1 MAHSIY
7 VTTAEPHSGKSLI
20 CLGIIDYVLR
30 RTKRVSFFR
39 PIITSKDP
47 GEQDKNIDLILRH
60 FNLEQTYEEAYAF
73 HQNDAEALISAGRTN
88 ELLDKIIQK
97 YKHLESKSDF
107 ILCEGTDFL
116 TESSAFEFGINVQV
130 AKNLGS
136 PVLIIGRGDL
146 GRSPEETLAPIR
158 LAIESFHAQDYDV
171 MGAIVNRTDEEKR
184 ESLLKAMD
192 EHLPS
197 RNLFTAVIPTV
208 ELLKSPTVREIAL
221 HLNAKVLYG
230 KEQLQNQVYRYSIAA
245 MQLQNYLTKI
255 TDNCLVITPG
265 DRGEVILGTLQ
276 AHQSKNYPQIAAIVL
291 STGLEP
297 DPAISKLLDGI
308 PDIIP
313 ILAVESNTY
322 ETATMINEIR
332 AYITPDNHA
341 KIQESLRL
349 FEEYVDI
356 EQLEGRSMR
365 IEARGMTPR
374 MFQYVLTQKAVSSKK
389 HIVLPE
395 GEDERILKAA
405 DILVAQDIVQLT
417 LLGSK
422 EKIEKKIQVLGLN
435 LNKNNI
441 TIIEPENYEKFGLYV
456 DTLHTL
462 RSKKGIT
469 RDMAMD
475 AMLDV
480 SYFATMMVYQG
491 DADGMVS
498 GAVHTTQHTIR
509 PALQFVKT
517 KPGYS
522 LVSSLFFMC
531 LEDRVLAYADCAI
544 NPNPDASQLAEIAI
558 ATAHTA
564 RAFGIDPR
572 VAMLSYSSGKS
583 GKGADVE
590 KVREATEIVLAGNP
604 DFAIEGPLQYDAAVD
619 VEVGEKKV
627 PGSAVAGRA
636 TVLIFPDLN
645 TGNNTYKAVQR
656 ETGAVAIGP
665 VLQGLN
671 KPVND
676 LSRGCTVT
684 DIVNTVII
692 TAIQA
697 QNNN

>member
-1 MAHSIY
+1 MAKSIY

-30 RTKRVSFFR
+30 RTQRVSFFR
-39 PIITSKDP
+39 PIITGKDP
-47 GEQDKNIDLILRH
+47 DEKDKNIELILRH
-60 FNLEQTYEEAYAF
+60 FELDQSYEDAYAY
-73 HQNDAEALISAGRTN
+73 HQNEAETLISAGRTN

-97 YKHLESKSDF
+97 YKYLEQKSDF
-107 ILCEGTDFL
+107 ILCEGTDFI
-116 TESSAFEFGINVQV
+116 TESSAFEFGLNVQV

-136 PVLIIGRGDL
+136 PVMIIGRGDM
-146 GRSPEETLAPIR
+146 GRSPEEALTPIR
-158 LAIESFHAQDYDV
+158 LAIESFHAEDYDV
-171 MGAIVNRTDEEKR
+171 MGAIVNRTDPEKR
-184 ESLLKAMD
+184 EGLLKAMQK
-192 EHLPS
+192 ELPS
-197 RNLFTAVIPTV
+197 RNLFMAVIPSID
-208 ELLKSPTVREIAL
+208 LLKSPTVKEIAE
-221 HLNAKVLYG
+221 HLDARVLYG
-230 KEQLQNQVYRYSIAA
+230 QDQLSNQVYRYSIAA

-255 TDNCLVITPG
+255 TDNCLILTPG
-265 DRGEVILGTLQ
+265 DRGEIILGTLQ

-291 STGLEP
+291 STGLCP

-332 AYITPDNHA
+332 PHITPDNIA
-341 KIQESLRL
+341 KISASLRV
-349 FEEYVDI
+349 FEEYVDM
-356 EQLEGRSMR
+356 EQLESRTSH
-365 IEARGMTPR
+365 IESRGMTPR
-374 MFQYVLTQKAVSSKK
+374 MFQYVLTQKALSSKK

-405 DILVAQDIVQLT
+405 EILVAQDIVKLT
-417 LLGSK
+417 LLGSR
-422 EKIEKKIQVLGLN
+422 EKIEKKILMLGLN
-435 LNKNNI
+435 LDEKNI
-441 TIIEPENYEKFGLYV
+441 SIIEPEKYPKFQGYV
-456 DTLHTL
+456 DTFHEL
-462 RSKKGIT
+462 RQKKGIT
-469 RDMAMD
+469 RDMATD

-517 KPGYS
+517 KPGYT

-531 LEDRVLAYADCAI
+531 LDDRVLAYADCAI
-544 NPNPDASQLAEIAI
+544 NPNPNAEELAEIAI

-564 RAFGIDPR
+564 KAFGIEPR

-590 KVREATEIVLAGNP
+590 KVREATEIVMSKNP
-604 DFAIEGPLQYDAAVD
+604 DFKIEGPLQYDAAVD
-619 VEVGEKKV
+619 IEVGETKV
-627 PGSAVAGRA
+627 PGSEVAGRA

-697 QNNN
+697 QSN

>member
-20 CLGIIDYVLR
+20 CLGIIDNVLR

-47 GEQDKNIDLILRH
+47 AEKDKNIELILSH

-73 HQNDAEALISAGRTN
+73 HQNEAESLISAGRIN
-88 ELLDKIIQK
+88 ELLDEIIKK
-97 YKHLESKSDF
+97 YKYLEQKSDF

-116 TESSAFEFGINVQV
+116 NESSAFEFGINVQV

-146 GRSPEETLAPIR
+146 GRSPEETLTPIR
-158 LAIESFHAQDYDV
+158 LAIESFHEEDYDV
-171 MGAIVNRTDEEKR
+171 MGAIVNRTDPALR
-184 ESLLKAMD
+184 EPLLKAM
-192 EHLPS
+192 EECLPCE
-197 RNLFTAVIPTV
+197 NLFLAVIPTI
-208 ELLKSPTVREIAL
+208 ELLKSPTMKEIAA
-221 HLNAKVLYG
+221 HLKAKVLYG
-230 KEQLQNQVYRYSIAA
+230 KDQLTNQVYRYSIAA

-255 TDNCLVITPG
+255 TDNSLVITPG

-276 AHQSKNYPQIAAIVL
+276 AHQSKNYPQIAGIVL
-291 STGLEP
+291 STGLNP
-297 DPAISKLLDGI
+297 DPAITKLLDGI

-313 ILAVESNTY
+313 ILAVDHNTY

-332 AYITPDNHA
+332 AYITPENLP
-341 KIQESLRL
+341 KIQASLRV
-349 FEEYVDI
+349 FEEYVDL
-356 EQLEGRSMR
+356 EQLESRTSR
-365 IEARGMTPR
+365 IAPRGMTPR
-374 MFQYVLTQKAVSSKK
+374 MFQYVLTQKALSAKK

-405 DILVAQDIVQLT
+405 EILISQDIVKLT
-417 LLGSK
+417 LLGSR
-422 EKIEKKIQVLGLN
+422 EKIEKKILMLGLN
-435 LNKNNI
+435 LNESNI
-441 TIIEPENYEKFGLYV
+441 SIIEPEKYDKFQQYV
-456 DTLHTL
+456 DTFYSL
-462 RSKKGIT
+462 RKEKGIN
-469 RDMAMD
+469 RDMATD

-498 GAVHTTQHTIR
+498 GAMHTTQHTIR

-544 NPNPDASQLAEIAI
+544 NPNPNASELAEIAT

-564 RAFGIDPR
+564 KAFGIEPR

-590 KVREATEIVLAGNP
+590 TVREATEIVLSKNP
-604 DFAIEGPLQYDAAVD
+604 DFKIEGPLQYDAAVD
-619 VEVGEKKV
+619 LEVGEKKV
-627 PGSAVAGRA
+627 PGSQVAGRA

-684 DIVNTVII
+684 DVVNTVII

-697 QNNN
+697 QNNL

>member
-1 MAHSIY
+1 MANSLY
-7 VTTAEPHSGKSLI
+7 VTTSEPHSGKSLI
-20 CLGIIDYVLR
+20 CLGIMDNVLR
-30 RTKRVSFFR
+30 RTRRVSFFR

-47 GEQDKNIDLILRH
+47 EVKDKNIELILRH
-60 FNLEQTYEEAYAF
+60 FKLDQAYEEAYAF
-73 HQNDAEALISAGRTN
+73 HQNEAEALISAGQTN

-97 YKHLESKSDF
+97 YKKLERKSDF
-107 ILCEGTDFL
+107 ILCEGTDFIN
-116 TESSAFEFGINVQV
+116 ESSVFEFGINVQV

-146 GRSPEETLAPIR
+146 GRSPEETLTPIR
-158 LAIESFHAQDYDV
+158 LAIESFHEQDYDV
-171 MGAIVNRTDEEKR
+171 VGAIVNRTNPALR
-184 ESLLKAMD
+184 EPLLKAM
-192 EHLPS
+192 EKHLPS
-197 RNLFTAVIPTV
+197 QNLFLAAIPSS
-208 ELLKSPTVREIAL
+208 ELLKSPTVKEIAE
-221 HLNAKVLYG
+221 HLDAKVLYG
-230 KEQLQNQVYRYSIAA
+230 REQLNNQVYRYSIAA

-265 DRGEVILGTLQ
+265 DRGEIIVGTLQ
-276 AHQSKNYPQIAAIVL
+276 AHLSKNYPQIAAIVL
-291 STGLEP
+291 STGLHP
-297 DPAISKLLDGI
+297 DPAIIKLLDGI

-322 ETATMINEIR
+322 ETATMINQIR
-332 AYITPDNHA
+332 AYITPDNTA
-341 KIQESLRL
+341 KIHASLRL
-349 FEEYVDI
+349 FGEYVDM
-356 EQLEGRSMR
+356 EQLESRTSR
-365 IEARGMTPR
+365 IESRGMTPR
-374 MFQYVLTQKAVSSKK
+374 MFQFVLTQKALSSKK

-405 DILVAQDIVQLT
+405 EILVAQGIVELT
-417 LLGSK
+417 LLGVK
-422 EKIEKKIQVLGLN
+422 EKIEKKILMLGLN
-435 LNKNNI
+435 LNERNSN
-441 TIIEPENYEKFGLYV
+441 IIEPEKSQRFQEYV
-456 DTLHTL
+456 DTFYSL
-462 RSKKGIT
+462 RKEKGIT
-469 RDMAMD
+469 RDMATD

-480 SYFATMMVYQG
+480 SYFGTMMVYQG
-491 DADGMVS
+491 EADGMVS

-544 NPNPDASQLAEIAI
+544 NPNPNASELAEIAM

-564 RAFGIDPR
+564 KAFGIEPR

-590 KVREATEIVLAGNP
+590 KVREATEIVLSRNP
-604 DFAIEGPLQYDAAVD
+604 DFKIEGPLQYDAAVD
-619 VEVGEKKV
+619 LEVGEKKV
-627 PGSAVAGRA
+627 PGSEVAGKA
-636 TVLIFPDLN
+636 TVLVFPDLN

-697 QNNN
+697 QHNG